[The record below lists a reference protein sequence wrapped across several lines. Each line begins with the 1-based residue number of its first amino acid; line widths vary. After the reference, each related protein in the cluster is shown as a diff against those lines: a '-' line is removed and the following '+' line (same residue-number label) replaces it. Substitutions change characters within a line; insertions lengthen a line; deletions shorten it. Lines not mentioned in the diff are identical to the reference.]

1 MTIYL
6 KNDNHDDDDGD
17 SYDDFVD
24 EDNDNG
30 LVIIAFCSQNSH
42 C

>member
-6 KNDNHDDDDGD
+6 KKNDNYNDDGD

-30 LVIIAFCSQNSH
+30 LVIISFCSQNSH